1 MNNENRFKRPLFPL
15 DADAISPLETAT
27 FALG

>member
-1 MNNENRFKRPLFPL
+1 MKIAALAAERPSIDLAMP
-15 DADAISPLETAT
+15 AKVETAT

>member
-1 MNNENRFKRPLFPL
+1 MRLLTEERITRPSIDLAAPRE
-15 DADAISPLETAT
+15 LETAT